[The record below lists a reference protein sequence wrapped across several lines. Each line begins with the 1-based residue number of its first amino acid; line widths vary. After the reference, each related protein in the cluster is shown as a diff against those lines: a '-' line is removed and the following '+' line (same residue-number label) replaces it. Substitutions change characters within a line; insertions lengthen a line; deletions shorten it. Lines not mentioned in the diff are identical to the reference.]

1 MFAESFEKISS
12 RKNELVRRTL
22 SLFQEQKAKK
32 EQVMILEGLRLVET
46 ALLAGL
52 PEWLFLADDARGENG
67 LKRLRPS
74 LEKASVKDPDKLS
87 EASYAEASLQQEA
100 KVQAADWRERV
111 RLVGSSLFDALART
125 ENSQGV
131 LAVFHHPAYS
141 PLPAQFPASSR
152 LILLER
158 IADPGNLGTIIRT
171 VEALGFDGLIFLG
184 EHVSPYNAKTLR
196 ASMGSALFLKLYE
209 ADHLAE
215 VKKHLQETRLYT
227 ADMSGIPLLDLLT
240 CPQAAEQKQALDQ
253 CEAEV
258 QENIPVKCS
267 AQAGVRQRTTEHNSS
282 LRYDEK
288 DCPVSG
294 RNLNPCGFAL
304 LLGNEAHGVSEE
316 AKALC
321 DCLISVEM
329 QGEAES
335 LNLAAAA
342 AILSWGLSAAHGF
355 LGE

>member
-12 RKNELVRRTL
+12 RKNELVRRTF

-52 PEWLFLADDARGENG
+52 PEWLFIADDARGKNG
-67 LKRLRPS
+67 LERLRPS
-74 LEKASVKDPDKLS
+74 LEEASVKVPVNLPETS
-87 EASYAEASLQQEA
+87 CAEASVLPEA

-111 RLVGSSLFDALART
+111 RLVESSLFDSLART

-152 LILLER
+152 LVLLER

-209 ADHLAE
+209 ADHLTL
-215 VKKHLQETRLYT
+215 VKKLLQGLRLYT
-227 ADMSGIPLLDLLT
+227 ADMSGIPLSALLT
-240 CPQAAEQKQALDQ
+240 SPQSAELQKSY
-253 CEAEV
+253 E
-258 QENIPVKCS
+258 K
-267 AQAGVRQRTTEHNSS
+267 NSP
-282 LRYDEK
+282 D
-288 DCPVSG
+288 SG
-294 RNLNPCGFAL
+294 RSLNSCGFAL
-304 LLGNEAHGVSEE
+304 LLGNEAHGVSDE

-355 LGE
+355 LGEFVDPGHGL

>member
-1 MFAESFEKISS
+1 MFTESFEKISS
-12 RKNELVRRTL
+12 RKNELVRRTF

-52 PEWLFLADDARGENG
+52 PEWLFIADDARGKNG
-67 LKRLRPS
+67 LERLRPS
-74 LEKASVKDPDKLS
+74 LEEASVKVPVNLS
-87 EASYAEASLQQEA
+87 ETSCAEASMQPEV

-111 RLVGSSLFDALART
+111 RLVESSLFDALART

-152 LILLER
+152 LVLLER

-209 ADHLAE
+209 AENLTL
-215 VKKHLQETRLYT
+215 VKKLLQGLRLYT
-227 ADMSGIPLLDLLT
+227 ADMSGIPLSALLT
-240 CPQAAEQKQALDQ
+240 SPQSAELQKSYEQNVPD
-253 CEAEV
+253 
-258 QENIPVKCS
+258 
-267 AQAGVRQRTTEHNSS
+267 
-282 LRYDEK
+282 
-288 DCPVSG
+288 SG
-294 RNLNPCGFAL
+294 RSLNLCGFTL

-355 LGE
+355 LGEFVDPGYGL

>member
-12 RKNELVRRTL
+12 RKNELVRRTF

-52 PEWLFLADDARGENG
+52 PEWLFIADDARGKNG
-67 LKRLRPS
+67 LERLRPS
-74 LEKASVKDPDKLS
+74 LEGASVKVPDKLS
-87 EASYAEASLQQEA
+87 ETSCDEASVQPEA
-100 KVQAADWRERV
+100 NVQAADWRERV
-111 RLVGSSLFDALART
+111 RLVESSVFDSLART

-152 LILLER
+152 LVLLER

-209 ADHLAE
+209 ADHLTL
-215 VKKHLQETRLYT
+215 VKKLLQGLRLYT
-227 ADMSGIPLLDLLT
+227 ADMSGIPLSALLT
-240 CPQAAEQKQALDQ
+240 SPQSAELQKSY
-253 CEAEV
+253 E
-258 QENIPVKCS
+258 K
-267 AQAGVRQRTTEHNSS
+267 NSP
-282 LRYDEK
+282 D
-288 DCPVSG
+288 SG
-294 RNLNPCGFAL
+294 RSLNSCGFAL

-355 LGE
+355 LGEFVDPGHGL

>member
-12 RKNELVRRTL
+12 RKNELVRRTF

-52 PEWLFLADDARGENG
+52 PEWLFIADDARGKNG
-67 LKRLRPS
+67 LERLRPS
-74 LEKASVKDPDKLS
+74 LEEASVKVPVNLS
-87 EASYAEASLQQEA
+87 ETSCTEASMQPEA

-111 RLVGSSLFDALART
+111 RLVESSLFDSLART
-125 ENSQGV
+125 EKSQGV

-141 PLPAQFPASSR
+141 PLPALFPASSR
-152 LILLER
+152 LVLLER

-209 ADHLAE
+209 AENLTL
-215 VKKHLQETRLYT
+215 VKKLLQGLRLYT
-227 ADMSGIPLLDLLT
+227 ADMSGIPLSALLT
-240 CPQAAEQKQALDQ
+240 SPKSAELK
-253 CEAEV
+253 
-258 QENIPVKCS
+258 KS
-267 AQAGVRQRTTEHNSS
+267 
-282 LRYDEK
+282 YEK
-288 DCPVSG
+288 NGPYSG
-294 RNLNPCGFAL
+294 RSLNPCGFAL

-355 LGE
+355 LGEFVDPGHGL

>member
-12 RKNELVRRTL
+12 RKNELVRRTF

-52 PEWLFLADDARGENG
+52 PEWLFIADDARGKNG
-67 LKRLRPS
+67 LERLRPS
-74 LEKASVKDPDKLS
+74 LEGASVKVPDKLS
-87 EASYAEASLQQEA
+87 ETSCDEASVQPEA
-100 KVQAADWRERV
+100 NVQAADWRERV
-111 RLVGSSLFDALART
+111 RLVESSVFDSLART

-152 LILLER
+152 LVLLER

-209 ADHLAE
+209 ADHLTL
-215 VKKHLQETRLYT
+215 VKKLLQGLRLYT
-227 ADMSGIPLLDLLT
+227 ADMSGIPLSALLT
-240 CPQAAEQKQALDQ
+240 SPQSAELQKSY
-253 CEAEV
+253 E
-258 QENIPVKCS
+258 K
-267 AQAGVRQRTTEHNSS
+267 NSP
-282 LRYDEK
+282 D
-288 DCPVSG
+288 SG
-294 RNLNPCGFAL
+294 RSLNSCGFAL
-304 LLGNEAHGVSEE
+304 LLGNEAHGVSDE

-355 LGE
+355 LGEFVDPGHGL

>member
-12 RKNELVRRTL
+12 RKNELVRRTF

-52 PEWLFLADDARGENG
+52 PEWLFIADDARGKNG
-67 LKRLRPS
+67 MERLRPS
-74 LEKASVKDPDKLS
+74 LEEASVKVPVNLS
-87 EASYAEASLQQEA
+87 ETSCAEASVQPEA
-100 KVQAADWRERV
+100 KIQAVDWRERV
-111 RLVGSSLFDALART
+111 RLVESSLFDALART

-152 LILLER
+152 LVLLER

-209 ADHLAE
+209 AENLTL
-215 VKKHLQETRLYT
+215 VKKLLQGLRLYT
-227 ADMSGIPLLDLLT
+227 ADMSGIPLSALLT
-240 CPQAAEQKQALDQ
+240 YPQSAELQK
-253 CEAEV
+253 
-258 QENIPVKCS
+258 S
-267 AQAGVRQRTTEHNSS
+267 
-282 LRYDEK
+282 YEK
-288 DCPVSG
+288 NGPYSG
-294 RNLNPCGFAL
+294 RCLNPCGFAL

-355 LGE
+355 LGEFVDSGHGL

>member
-12 RKNELVRRTL
+12 RKNELVRRTF

-32 EQVMILEGLRLVET
+32 EQIMILEGLRLVET

-74 LEKASVKDPDKLS
+74 LEKASVRGFNKLS
-87 EASYAEASLQQEA
+87 DTCCAESSEQKKT
-100 KVQAADWRERV
+100 KVLADDWRERV
-111 RLVGSSLFDALART
+111 RLVESSLFDALART

-215 VKKHLQETRLYT
+215 VKKHLQKTRLYT

-240 CPQAAEQKQALDQ
+240 CPQSTEQK
-253 CEAEV
+253 
-258 QENIPVKCS
+258 
-267 AQAGVRQRTTEHNSS
+267 SS
-282 LRYDEK
+282 LRYGEK
-288 DCPVSG
+288 DFPVSG
-294 RNLNPCGFAL
+294 RSLNPCGFAL

-355 LGE
+355 LGK

>member
-12 RKNELVRRTL
+12 RKNELVRRTF

-52 PEWLFLADDARGENG
+52 PEWLFIADDARGKNG
-67 LKRLRPS
+67 LARLRPS
-74 LEKASVKDPDKLS
+74 LEESSVKVPVNHS
-87 EASYAEASLQQEA
+87 ETSCAEASVQPEA

-111 RLVGSSLFDALART
+111 RLVESSLFDSLART
-125 ENSQGV
+125 GNSQGV

-152 LILLER
+152 LVLLER

-209 ADHLAE
+209 ADHLAL
-215 VKKHLQETRLYT
+215 VKKHLQRTRLYT
-227 ADMSGIPLLDLLT
+227 ADMGGTPLSNFLT
-240 CPQAAEQKQALDQ
+240 CSQAEDRK
-253 CEAEV
+253 
-258 QENIPVKCS
+258 KF
-267 AQAGVRQRTTEHNSS
+267 
-282 LRYDEK
+282 YD
-288 DCPVSG
+288 
-294 RNLNPCGFAL
+294 CGFAL

-355 LGE
+355 LGEFVDSGHGF

>member
-12 RKNELVRRTL
+12 RKNELVRRTF

-52 PEWLFLADDARGENG
+52 PEWLFIADDARGKNG
-67 LKRLRPS
+67 MERLRPS
-74 LEKASVKDPDKLS
+74 LEEASVKVPVNLS
-87 EASYAEASLQQEA
+87 ETSCAEASVQPEA
-100 KVQAADWRERV
+100 KIQAADWRERV
-111 RLVGSSLFDALART
+111 RLVESSLFDALART

-152 LILLER
+152 LVLLER

-209 ADHLAE
+209 AENLTL
-215 VKKHLQETRLYT
+215 VKKLLQGLRLYT
-227 ADMSGIPLLDLLT
+227 ADMSGIPLSALLT
-240 CPQAAEQKQALDQ
+240 YPQSAELQK
-253 CEAEV
+253 
-258 QENIPVKCS
+258 S
-267 AQAGVRQRTTEHNSS
+267 
-282 LRYDEK
+282 YEK
-288 DCPVSG
+288 NGPYSG
-294 RNLNPCGFAL
+294 RCLNPCGFAL

-355 LGE
+355 LGEFVDSGHGF

>member
-12 RKNELVRRTL
+12 RKNELVRRTF

-32 EQVMILEGLRLVET
+32 EQIMILEGLRLVET

-74 LEKASVKDPDKLS
+74 LEKASVRGFNKLS
-87 EASYAEASLQQEA
+87 DTCCAESSEQKKT
-100 KVQAADWRERV
+100 KVLADDWRERV
-111 RLVGSSLFDALART
+111 RLVESSLFDALART

-184 EHVSPYNAKTLR
+184 EHVSSYNAKTLR

-215 VKKHLQETRLYT
+215 VKKHLQKTRLYT

-240 CPQAAEQKQALDQ
+240 CPQSTEQK
-253 CEAEV
+253 
-258 QENIPVKCS
+258 
-267 AQAGVRQRTTEHNSS
+267 SS
-282 LRYDEK
+282 LRYGEK
-288 DCPVSG
+288 DFPVSG
-294 RNLNPCGFAL
+294 RSLNPCGFAL

-316 AKALC
+316 AKVLC

-355 LGE
+355 FGK

>member
-12 RKNELVRRTL
+12 RKNELVRRTF

-52 PEWLFLADDARGENG
+52 PEWLFIADDARGKNG
-67 LKRLRPS
+67 LERLRPS
-74 LEKASVKDPDKLS
+74 LEEASVKVPVNLPETS
-87 EASYAEASLQQEA
+87 CAEASVLPEA

-111 RLVGSSLFDALART
+111 RLVESSLFDSLART

-152 LILLER
+152 LVLLER

-209 ADHLAE
+209 AENLTL
-215 VKKHLQETRLYT
+215 VKKLLQGLRLYT
-227 ADMSGIPLLDLLT
+227 ADMSGIPLSALLT
-240 CPQAAEQKQALDQ
+240 SPQSAELQKSY
-253 CEAEV
+253 E
-258 QENIPVKCS
+258 K
-267 AQAGVRQRTTEHNSS
+267 NSP
-282 LRYDEK
+282 D
-288 DCPVSG
+288 SG
-294 RNLNPCGFAL
+294 RSLNSCGFAL
-304 LLGNEAHGVSEE
+304 LLGNEAHGVSDE

-355 LGE
+355 LGEFVDPGHGL

>member
-12 RKNELVRRTL
+12 RKNELVRRTF

-52 PEWLFLADDARGENG
+52 PEWLFIADDARGKNG
-67 LKRLRPS
+67 LERLRPS
-74 LEKASVKDPDKLS
+74 LEGASVKVPDKLS
-87 EASYAEASLQQEA
+87 ETSCAEASVQPEA
-100 KVQAADWRERV
+100 NVQAADWRERV
-111 RLVGSSLFDALART
+111 RLVESSVFDSLART

-152 LILLER
+152 LVLLER

-209 ADHLAE
+209 ADHLTL
-215 VKKHLQETRLYT
+215 VKKLLQGLRLYT
-227 ADMSGIPLLDLLT
+227 ADMSGIPLSALLT
-240 CPQAAEQKQALDQ
+240 SPQSAELQKSY
-253 CEAEV
+253 E
-258 QENIPVKCS
+258 K
-267 AQAGVRQRTTEHNSS
+267 NS
-282 LRYDEK
+282 
-288 DCPVSG
+288 PGSG
-294 RNLNPCGFAL
+294 RSLNSCGFAL
-304 LLGNEAHGVSEE
+304 LLGNEAHGVSDE

-355 LGE
+355 LGEFVDPGHGL

>member
-12 RKNELVRRTL
+12 RKNELVRRTF
-22 SLFQEQKAKK
+22 SLFQEKKAKK

-52 PEWLFLADDARGENG
+52 PEWLFIADDARGKNG
-67 LKRLRPS
+67 MERLRPS
-74 LEKASVKDPDKLS
+74 LEEASVKVPVNLS
-87 EASYAEASLQQEA
+87 ETSCAEASVQPEA
-100 KVQAADWRERV
+100 KIQAADWRERV
-111 RLVGSSLFDALART
+111 RLVESSLFDALART

-152 LILLER
+152 LVLLER

-209 ADHLAE
+209 AENLTL
-215 VKKHLQETRLYT
+215 VKKLLQGLRLYT
-227 ADMSGIPLLDLLT
+227 ADMSGIPLSALLT
-240 CPQAAEQKQALDQ
+240 YPQSAELQK
-253 CEAEV
+253 
-258 QENIPVKCS
+258 S
-267 AQAGVRQRTTEHNSS
+267 
-282 LRYDEK
+282 YEK
-288 DCPVSG
+288 NGPYSG
-294 RNLNPCGFAL
+294 RCLNPCGFAL

-355 LGE
+355 LGEFVDPGHGL

>member
-12 RKNELVRRTL
+12 RKNELVRRTF

-52 PEWLFLADDARGENG
+52 PEWLFIAEDARGKNG
-67 LKRLRPS
+67 LARLRPS
-74 LEKASVKDPDKLS
+74 LEEASVKVPVNLPETS
-87 EASYAEASLQQEA
+87 CAEASVLPEA
-100 KVQAADWRERV
+100 KVQAADWHERV
-111 RLVGSSLFDALART
+111 RLVESSLFDSLART

-152 LILLER
+152 LVLLER

-209 ADHLAE
+209 AENLTL
-215 VKKHLQETRLYT
+215 VKKLLQGLRLYT
-227 ADMSGIPLLDLLT
+227 ADMSGIPLSALLT
-240 CPQAAEQKQALDQ
+240 SPKSAELQK
-253 CEAEV
+253 
-258 QENIPVKCS
+258 S
-267 AQAGVRQRTTEHNSS
+267 
-282 LRYDEK
+282 YEK
-288 DCPVSG
+288 NGPYSG
-294 RNLNPCGFAL
+294 RCLNPCGFAL

-355 LGE
+355 LGEFVDPCHGL

>member
-12 RKNELVRRTL
+12 RKNELVRRTF

-52 PEWLFLADDARGENG
+52 PEWLFIADDARGKNG
-67 LKRLRPS
+67 MERLRPS
-74 LEKASVKDPDKLS
+74 LEEASVKVPVNLS
-87 EASYAEASLQQEA
+87 ETSCAEASVQPEA
-100 KVQAADWRERV
+100 KIQAADWRERV
-111 RLVGSSLFDALART
+111 RLVESSLFDALART

-152 LILLER
+152 LVLLER

-209 ADHLAE
+209 AENLTL
-215 VKKHLQETRLYT
+215 VKKLLQGLRLYT
-227 ADMSGIPLLDLLT
+227 ADMSGIPLSALLT
-240 CPQAAEQKQALDQ
+240 YPQSAELQK
-253 CEAEV
+253 
-258 QENIPVKCS
+258 S
-267 AQAGVRQRTTEHNSS
+267 
-282 LRYDEK
+282 YEK
-288 DCPVSG
+288 NGPYSG
-294 RNLNPCGFAL
+294 RCLNPCGFAL

-355 LGE
+355 LGEFVDPGHGL

>member
-12 RKNELVRRTL
+12 RKNELVRRTF

-32 EQVMILEGLRLVET
+32 EQIMILEGLRLVET

-74 LEKASVKDPDKLS
+74 LEKASVRGFNKLS
-87 EASYAEASLQQEA
+87 DTCCAESSEQKKT
-100 KVQAADWRERV
+100 KVLADDWRERV
-111 RLVGSSLFDALART
+111 RLVESSLFDALART

-215 VKKHLQETRLYT
+215 VKKHLQKTRLYT

-240 CPQAAEQKQALDQ
+240 CPQSTEQK
-253 CEAEV
+253 
-258 QENIPVKCS
+258 
-267 AQAGVRQRTTEHNSS
+267 SS
-282 LRYDEK
+282 LRYGEK
-288 DCPVSG
+288 DFPVSG
-294 RNLNPCGFAL
+294 RSLNPCGFAL

-316 AKALC
+316 AKVLC

-355 LGE
+355 FGK